1 MATQQIFSASDD
13 NENPFS
19 SQSVDKFFKSMHKG
33 LQEDLKLIKEFHKV
47 TELIKKNMQEALKAG
62 GGANAGSGKIGLGAM
77 PNRAVGTAL
86 VAGAAAYGGAK
97 LFMGMAPNTMAAV
110 TQRMSADTVAGI
122 SGINARQV
130 ILRSNARVGNGATS
144 AMGPTMAQM
153 NLLYGGGYT
162 ATSLSSKNV
171 MSQIGGLSAITGGT
185 NEQMAQG
192 MAGINAMRFLR
203 IGVQARDSKGNLRPP
218 NQLINETYRF
228 LYGGRKI
235 TPEQAAMVMNPGS
248 KGYQTIS
255 MIAGGDQN
263 LMSILQM
270 GIIARAKKDS
280 PLTKKDLG
288 NAQRSLDVMGVGK
301 ESPIRKLFGYNTSE
315 ARKLQATEKG
325 LVGGYNTALGTATAV
340 NNGFSSLAE
349 ATDGLTQAFMGL
361 KGFLQTLP
369 GAGNTG
375 ATLSGIGSTVAG
387 GASALL
393 QFAML
398 RTLMGKSALPAA
410 AARGL
415 GSLATAGTAGAAA
428 AGGALLKG
436 RMTGSAGVRAGLKA
450 TGKGAARFI
459 PGLGLVLGGV
469 DGYGRAKSDQGF
481 LGGLFSSMG
490 TGAVSGGIAGAFA
503 GGIGAIP
510 GAIAGSIASGIG
522 YTAGYALGQGGGD
535 CSHGNVGPH
544 NCGGMGGGQDN
555 MVLQM
560 PVPPGTKVT
569 SGFGPRDNSK
579 NPEISSNHTGID
591 YGVKVGT
598 PIVAAGAGVVTE
610 TGLHRQYGNYVIIK
624 HGSRSTLYGHLSK
637 IQVSKGDRVVAG
649 QQIALSG
656 GKKGAQGSGTSTGP
670 HLHFEVRANGG
681 VGAQGRKDPRGLFGR
696 AFNFIKS
703 KVTGALNFAK
713 RTSNR
718 LFGTNFAYS
727 DAGNDRFNF
736 NARKG
741 DITKKTLAEYNSASV
756 SDIIAG
762 LNFKP
767 TSYSELSKHINPK
780 DRKFGK
786 ILNDNFDLG
795 WQGEKGIYGGSRK
808 ALMEALYAQG
818 FRGNSLKTA
827 FAVALAESGGRPSA
841 VGDVSLQDK
850 KWGPSYGIFQ
860 IRSLK
865 NWQNHDGKGSSDKW
879 RDPKRLA
886 TDAKFQIE
894 AAWHKSSKGRKWEA
908 WSAYN
913 NGSFT
918 KFLDDAD
925 RVASKAGI
933 GGGPE
938 TAGGFNM
945 AQVASPTETTG
956 TRRAANVSANSNVNI
971 KVDMQVTLANAG
983 QAEAQKLLRTF
994 KDSIEKELEI
1004 KGIGGY

>member
-13 NENPFS
+13 ENPFS
-19 SQSVDKFFKSMHKG
+19 SQSVDKFFKSMSKG
-33 LQEDLKLIKEFHKV
+33 LQEDLKLIKEFRKV
-47 TELIKKNMQEALKAG
+47 TEDIKKNMQEALKAG
-62 GGANAGSGKIGLGAM
+62 GGSSAGSGKVGLGAM
-77 PNRAVGTAL
+77 PNKAVVGGLLA
-86 VAGAAAYGGAK
+86 AGAAYGGTK
-97 LFMGMAPNTMAAV
+97 MFMGMAPNTMAAV

-162 ATSLSSKNV
+162 ATSLSSRNV
-171 MSQIGGLSAITGGT
+171 MSQLGGLSAITGGT

-235 TPEQAAMVMNPGS
+235 TPEQAAMVLNPGS

-255 MIAGGDQN
+255 MIAGGDSN

-301 ESPIRKLFGYNTSE
+301 ESPIRKLFNYNTSE

-325 LVGGYNTALGTATAV
+325 LVGGYNTALSATTAV

-375 ATLSGIGSTVAG
+375 ATLAGMGSSAMGIGTA
-387 GASALL
+387 AL
-393 QFAML
+393 QFGML
-398 RTLMGKSALPAA
+398 RMMMGKSAVPAA
-410 AARGL
+410 L
-415 GSLATAGTAGAAA
+415 AGTAGRFAGMAGLSA
-428 AGGALLKG
+428 AGAGATGAMFSKGSLLK
-436 RMTGSAGVRAGLKA
+436 
-450 TGKGAARFI
+450 KG
-459 PGLGLVLGGV
+459 
-469 DGYGRAKSDQGF
+469 GRAALAAGAYYGMEKLQGF
-481 LGGLFSSMG
+481 LNKANVPSWLRRGGNIAFDALQG
-490 TGAVSGGIAGAFA
+490 GVTGGIAAGPYGAL
-503 GGIGAIP
+503 
-510 GAIAGSIASGIG
+510 AGSVVG
-522 YTAGYALGQGGGD
+522 AGAGVVNPYGQGGGD
-535 CSHGNVGPH
+535 CAHGNIGSH

-560 PVPPGTKVT
+560 PVPPGTRVT

-579 NPEISSNHTGID
+579 NPQISRNHTGID
-591 YGVKVGT
+591 YAVKVGT

-610 TGLHRQYGNYVIIK
+610 TGLHRQYGNYVIIR
-624 HGSRSTLYGHLSK
+624 HGSRSTLYAHLSK
-637 IQVSKGDRVVAG
+637 ILVNKGEKVVAG

-656 GKKGAQGSGTSTGP
+656 GKKGAQGAGTSTGP

-681 VGAQGRKDPRGLFGR
+681 VGAQGRKDPQGLFGK
-696 AFNFIKS
+696 AFSFIKG
-703 KVTGALNFAK
+703 KVTSGLNFLK

-727 DAGNDRFNF
+727 DAGDDKFNF
-736 NARKG
+736 NARKH
-741 DITKKTLAEYNSASV
+741 DITKKTLGQYNSASV

-762 LNFKP
+762 LNFSP
-767 TSYSELSKHINPK
+767 TSYSDLSKHINPN
-780 DRKFGK
+780 DPKFGK
-786 ILNDNFDLG
+786 LLNQNYDEG
-795 WQGEKGIYGGSRK
+795 HGSEKGIYGGSRQ
-808 ALMEALYAQG
+808 ALMQALHAQG
-818 FRGNSLKTA
+818 FRGKSLRTA

-841 VGDVSLQDK
+841 IGDVDLQDK
-850 KWGPSYGIFQ
+850 KWGPSVGIFQ

-865 NWQNHDGKGSSDKW
+865 NWQNHDGKGSSDPWRNAKKL
-879 RDPKRLA
+879 RDPK
-886 TDAKFQIE
+886 FNIE
-894 AAWHKSSKGRKWEA
+894 AAWVKSSKGKKWEA

-913 NGSFT
+913 NGAFT

-925 RVASKAGI
+925 RVATKAGI

-945 AQVASPTETTG
+945 AHVAPTETSHSPG
-956 TRRAANVSANSNVNI
+956 ARSVSSNSNVNI
-971 KVDMQVTLANAG
+971 KVNMQVTLANSG
-983 QAEAQKLLRTF
+983 PGEAQRLLRTF
-994 KDSIEKELEI
+994 KEGIEKELEI